1 MTPSGRAPGRGG
13 ASVAAGDPTAAAPEA
28 PLVVPLATLRR
39 EQLALA
45 GGKATN
51 LGELLRA
58 GLPAPDGFCVTT
70 AAYTLA
76 TGAAGIGAALDA
88 LAAVDA
94 ADLGAQA
101 AIAAGL
107 RRAIVAAPVPLAVDR
122 AVRAALTAAG
132 DGSPDAGGSGGAVW
146 AVRSSATAED
156 LPFAS
161 FAGQQDTYLNIRGP
175 EAVLDAVRRCWAS
188 LWTDRAVNYRAR
200 AGIDPHT
207 VRLAVAVQRL
217 VDAAVAGVLF
227 TADPL
232 TGRRR
237 RATIDASPGLGEAV
251 VSGAVNPDHF
261 VVDTVAGTVL
271 ERRLGDKRLAV
282 RPAPEGG
289 TQRTELAPRPDEP
302 CLSDRQLADL
312 ARLGALVEARF
323 GSPQDLEF
331 AFDGGGKLWLTQA
344 RPITTL
350 FPLPASAPADD
361 EDLRVYFNF
370 NVAQGVF
377 RPLTPVGQQAFRV
390 IGSGVATLLGAPPAD
405 PLAGPAFLQTAAGRL
420 FFDLTGLIRS
430 ALGRRA
436 GAAMLARAE
445 ARSGVILQRLFA
457 DPRLAVRPGV
467 ERRVAPLAA
476 GALRRSRLPLY
487 VLRALAAPGV
497 AQRAARGLQGPL
509 IRESALP
516 APAGAGERL
525 DRATALLLAWPE
537 RLVPPAAA
545 LLVAGLGSLAL
556 AWRLL
561 GERVTAEERDVVTRA
576 LPHNPTTEMDLQL
589 WALAGRLRA
598 DAASADA
605 LRRGTPPELA
615 AAYRRGTLPPA
626 LQSGLTAF
634 LTRYGHRAVA
644 EIDLGLPRWG
654 DDPAHLL
661 GVLTNY
667 LSLDDPALGPDVQ
680 FRRAAAR
687 AEALAAELGMRAA
700 AAGRLRGAA
709 VRFLLGRGRALAG
722 GRELPKY
729 LVVLLLARVR
739 QVLFPIGLELAA
751 AGALDSP
758 DDLWFLSLPEMR
770 AALPAGSRDLR
781 PLVKERRGAYDE
793 EVRRRHLPRFL
804 LSDGTEPGAD
814 AGPAIPTLAGDG
826 GALRGTP
833 ASAGRVSGTAR
844 VILDPTGARLRPG
857 EILVAP
863 STDPGWTPLFLT
875 AGGLVMEMGGAMSH
889 GAVVAREYGIP
900 AVVGVAGATERIAD
914 GQRLIVDGTNGTVS
928 LAQTAPGPAGPAGDG
943 TRGAS
948 GG

>member
-1 MTPSGRAPGRGG
+1 MTPTAP
-13 ASVAAGDPTAAAPEA
+13 AEADAAGAADGE
-28 PLVVPLATLRR
+28 PLVVPLAALQRG
-39 EQLALA
+39 QLALA
-45 GGKATN
+45 GGKAAN

-70 AAYTLA
+70 AAYARA
-76 TGAAGIGAALDA
+76 TAGAGIGAALDA
-88 LAAVDA
+88 LAGVA
-94 ADLGAQA
+94 ADDLTRQA
-101 AIAAGL
+101 TIAAGL
-107 RRAIVAAPVPLAVDR
+107 RQAIVAAPVPADVER
-122 AVRAALTAAG
+122 AVRRALGAAG
-132 DGSPDAGGSGGAVW
+132 AGAGGADEPAW

-188 LWTDRAVNYRAR
+188 LWTDRAVTYRAR
-200 AGIDPHT
+200 AGIDPHG
-207 VRLAVAVQRL
+207 VRLAVVVQRL

-237 RATIDASPGLGEAV
+237 RAVIDASPGLGEAV

-261 VVDTVAGTVL
+261 VVDTAAGTVL

-289 TQRTELAPRPDEP
+289 TQRADVAPRPDAP
-302 CLSDRQLADL
+302 CLSDRQLAEL
-312 ARLGALVEARF
+312 ARMGARVEALF

-331 AFDGGGKLWLTQA
+331 AVDGGGVLWLTQA

-361 EDLRVYFNF
+361 RELRVYFNF

-377 RPLTPVGQQAFRV
+377 RPLTPAGQQAFRA
-390 IGSGVATLLGAPPAD
+390 IAGGVATLLGFPPAD
-405 PLAGPAFLQTAAGRL
+405 PLAGPPFVQEAAGRL
-420 FFDLTGLIRS
+420 FFDVTGLIRS
-430 ALGRRA
+430 AAGRRA
-436 GAAMLARAE
+436 GAAMLERAE
-445 ARSGVILQRLFA
+445 ARSGVLLRSLFA

-467 ERRVAPLAA
+467 ERRVAPVAVRTLA
-476 GALRRSRLPLY
+476 RTRLPLY
-487 VLRALAAPGV
+487 VLRALAVPGL
-497 AQRAARGLQGPL
+497 AQRRARGLQVPL
-509 IRESALP
+509 IAESTLP
-516 APAGAGERL
+516 ASAGAEERL
-525 DRATALLLAWPE
+525 ALAATLLLTWPG
-537 RLVPPAAA
+537 RLVPQAMA
-545 LLVAGLGSLAL
+545 LLVAGLGALAL

-561 GERVTAEERDVVTRA
+561 GERVSAEERDTVTRA
-576 LPHNPTTEMDLQL
+576 LPHNPTTEMDLEL
-589 WALAGRLRA
+589 WALAGRARA
-598 DAASADA
+598 DAAAAAA
-605 LRRGTPPELA
+605 LRAGAPDVLA
-615 AAYRRGTLPPA
+615 AAFRRGRLPEV
-626 LQSGLTAF
+626 LQSGLAAF
-634 LTRYGHRAVA
+634 LARYGHRAVA

-667 LSLDDPALGPDVQ
+667 LSLDDPSLGPDVQ
-680 FRRAAAR
+680 FRRAATR
-687 AEALAAELGMRAA
+687 ADALVAELAGRAGA
-700 AAGRLRGAA
+700 DGRLRGAV

-722 GRELPKY
+722 GRERPKY

-739 QVLFPIGLELAA
+739 QILAPIGFDLVA
-751 AGALDSP
+751 AGALDAP

-770 AALPAGSRDLR
+770 AALPPGSRDLR
-781 PLVKERRGAYDE
+781 PLVRERRAQYE
-793 EVRRRHLPRFL
+793 EELKRRHLPRLL
-804 LSDGTEPGAD
+804 LSDGTEPAAGAAAPAAGGAD
-814 AGPAIPTLAGDG
+814 GA
-826 GALRGTP
+826 ALRGTP
-833 ASAGRVSGTAR
+833 ASAGLVTGPAR
-844 VILDPTGARLRPG
+844 VILDPVGARLAPG

-914 GQRLIVDGTNGTVS
+914 GRRLTVDGTNGTVTEAPPATGAGEAGS
-928 LAQTAPGPAGPAGDG
+928 APPATAGAP
-943 TRGAS
+943 RG
-948 GG
+948 G